1 MFIRYDLVLKKNI
14 VMINL
19 GMLLANIA
27 YVTKI
32 QMGTTLDAFV
42 SLGISELAQELQ
54 TARKIVYRP
63 KPYTW

>member
-1 MFIRYDLVLKKNI
+1 
-14 VMINL
+14 MINL

-42 SLGISELAQELQ
+42 SSLGISELAQELQ

>member
-1 MFIRYDLVLKKNI
+1 
-14 VMINL
+14 MINL

-42 SLGISELAQELQ
+42 SLDISELAQELQ